1 MPRKALRLK
10 WHEGN
15 RVELLH
21 NGENFFPGLCGAFA
35 AARRSIHL
43 ETYIFNL
50 DRTGLQILDH
60 LEQARERGVKVRV
73 VVDGFGSQKQA
84 PEIVRRVT
92 AMGGQ
97 CRVYRPEPAGL
108 RIDRFSLRRLR
119 RLHRKVVVVDDEVA
133 FVGGINILDDYVDVP
148 DDGEGARPR
157 FDFAVRLQ
165 GPIVNEIARA
175 QRSLWLQM
183 AWRRRDDWAS
193 FYKRF
198 TEWTRRR
205 EVRKKSVA
213 PHFSPGHRA
222 ALLLRDN
229 VRYRQTIEN
238 VYLATL
244 KHARHDVLI
253 ANAYFFPGRRLRKA
267 LEDAAGRGVRVR
279 LLLQGR
285 SEYPLQ
291 YRACRYMYCKLLD
304 DGIELY
310 EYMASY
316 LHAKVAVID
325 EYAMVG
331 SSNLDPFSLLL
342 AREANVYVDDAPFAD
357 ELKQAL
363 ETEMEK
369 DAEPVTAEDL
379 QRRTWLG
386 RWIDAFAYLML
397 RAGVALTGKSSEY

>member
-1 MPRKALRLK
+1 MPRKDLRLT

-21 NGENFFPGLCGAFA
+21 NGEGFFPALCAAIA

-50 DRTGLQILDH
+50 DRTGLLILDH
-60 LEQARERGVKVRV
+60 LKLACERGVKLRV
-73 VVDGFGSQKQA
+73 VVDGFGSQKHA
-84 PEIVRRVT
+84 AEIVERVT

-108 RIDRFSLRRLR
+108 RVVRFSLRRLR
-119 RLHRKVVVVDDEVA
+119 RLHRKVAVVDDEIA
-133 FVGGINILDDYVDVP
+133 FVGGINVLDDYVDVP

-175 QRSLWLQM
+175 QRGLWLRM
-183 AWRRRDDWAS
+183 AWRRRDDWAA

-198 TEWTRRR
+198 TQWTRWR
-205 EVRKKSVA
+205 EVRQKRVS
-213 PHFSPGHRA
+213 PYFSPGHRA

-244 KHARHDVLI
+244 RHARHDVLI

-267 LEDAAGRGVRVR
+267 LEEAAGRGVKVR

-285 SEYPLQ
+285 SEYPMQ

-304 DGIELY
+304 DGIEIY

-325 EYAMVG
+325 QCAMVG

-342 AREANVYVDDAPFAD
+342 AREANVYVQDAEFAD
-357 ELKQAL
+357 ELKAPL
-363 ETEMEK
+363 ETAMEK
-369 DAEPVTAEDL
+369 DAERVTAEHL
-379 QRRTWLG
+379 QRRTRLG
-386 RWIDAFAYLML
+386 RLVDAFAYLML
-397 RAGVALTGKSSEY
+397 RAGVALTGKASEY